1 MRGRKLGLFG
11 RTRLRRGRRIVQ
23 LSGALSIA
31 FMGPAPSAA
40 ATLTNLDPEPFT
52 FTVTERGERMEMTL
66 RSGETVEFCFE
77 GCFVVGPNGD
87 RAALAG
93 SEHMEVSRGRVR
105 EK

>member
-1 MRGRKLGLFG
+1 M
-11 RTRLRRGRRIVQ
+11 VQ
-23 LSGALSIA
+23 LPGALGIA
-31 FMGPAPSAA
+31 FMLGSAPSAA

-93 SEHMEVSRGRVR
+93 SEHRGFKRAGAREVGV
-105 EK
+105 K